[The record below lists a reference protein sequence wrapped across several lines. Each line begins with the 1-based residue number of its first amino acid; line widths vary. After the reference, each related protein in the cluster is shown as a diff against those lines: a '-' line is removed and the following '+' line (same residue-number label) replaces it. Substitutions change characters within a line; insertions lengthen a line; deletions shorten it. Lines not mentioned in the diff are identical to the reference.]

1 MPRLFIIAWCNG
13 SGKTTASYSVLPEML
28 ECTQY
33 VNSDE
38 FAKSIAP
45 FDPDS
50 ASVSAGRFMLMRI
63 KYLFDR
69 KEDFCIESTLA
80 TRSLLRMLL
89 EAKSN
94 GYTVT
99 LTEFIGGEQI
109 LAERA
114 VNQRVHDRVLAGG
127 HNTPEPIIRRR
138 YLMGLKYFFD
148 EYIPECDRW
157 ILADNSKTPFTVIA
171 EGSKDI
177 VHIKDSEKYELTWA
191 IAHPETA
198 AEGQDKDND
207 QR

>member
-1 MPRLFIIAWCNG
+1 MPRLFIISGCNG

-38 FAKSIAP
+38 FAKSLAP

-80 TRSLLRMLL
+80 TRSLLRMLR
-89 EAKSN
+89 EAKAN

-99 LTEFIGGEQI
+99 LIYLWLNSPE
-109 LAERA
+109 LAIA
-114 VNQRVHDRVLAGG
+114 RVHDRVLAGG

-138 YLMGLKYFFD
+138 YLMGIKYFFD

-191 IAHPETA
+191 IAHPEMA

>member
-1 MPRLFIIAWCNG
+1 MPRLFIIAGCNG

-28 ECTQY
+28 ECTQF

-63 KYLFDR
+63 NYLFNK

-80 TRSLLRMLL
+80 TRSLLRMVR

-99 LTEFIGGEQI
+99 IIYLWLNSSD
-109 LAERA
+109 LAIA
-114 VNQRVHDRVLAGG
+114 RVHDRVLSGG
-127 HNTPEPIIRRR
+127 HNIPEPIIRRR
-138 YLMGLKYFFD
+138 FFMGLKYFFD

-171 EGSKDI
+171 EGSHDL
-177 VHIKDSEKYELTWA
+177 VHIKDSDKYDLTWA
-191 IAHPETA
+191 LAHPPQE
-198 AEGQDKDND
+198 AEQE
-207 QR
+207 

>member
-1 MPRLFIIAWCNG
+1 MPRLFIIAGCNG

-38 FAKSIAP
+38 FAKSLAP

-69 KEDFCIESTLA
+69 QDDFCIESTLA
-80 TRSLLRMLL
+80 TRSLLRMLR

-99 LTEFIGGEQI
+99 LIYLWLSTPE
-109 LAERA
+109 LAIARVQER
-114 VNQRVHDRVLAGG
+114 VESGG

-138 YLMGLKYFFD
+138 YYMGLKYFFD

-157 ILADNSKTPFTVIA
+157 ILADNTKMPFTVIA
-171 EGSKDI
+171 EGGNGMA
-177 VHIKDSEKYELTWA
+177 HIKDSEKYELTWA
-191 IAHPETA
+191 LAHPE
-198 AEGQDKDND
+198 EENKEPDKEND
-207 QR
+207 LR

>member
-1 MPRLFIIAWCNG
+1 MPRLFIISGCNG

-28 ECTQY
+28 ECSQY

-38 FAKSIAP
+38 FAKSLSP

-80 TRSLLRMLL
+80 TRSLLRMVR
-89 EAKSN
+89 EAKAN

-99 LTEFIGGEQI
+99 LIYLWLSSPEMAI
-109 LAERA
+109 A
-114 VNQRVHDRVLAGG
+114 RVRDRVAAGG

-157 ILADNSKTPFTVIA
+157 ILADNSKSPFTVIA
-171 EGSKDI
+171 EGNSSM
-177 VHIKDSEKYELTWA
+177 VHIKDSEKYDITWA
-191 IAHPETA
+191 IAHPAPTEDNT
-198 AEGQDKDND
+198 DND
-207 QR
+207 IR

>member
-1 MPRLFIIAWCNG
+1 MPRLFIIAGCNG

-28 ECTQY
+28 ECTQF

-63 KYLFDR
+63 NYLFNK

-80 TRSLLRMLL
+80 TRSLLRMVR

-99 LTEFIGGEQI
+99 IIYLWLNSPD
-109 LAERA
+109 LAIA
-114 VNQRVHDRVLAGG
+114 RVHDRVLSGG
-127 HNTPEPIIRRR
+127 HNIPEPIIRRR
-138 YLMGLKYFFD
+138 FSMGLKYFFD

-171 EGSKDI
+171 EGSHDL
-177 VHIKDSEKYELTWA
+177 VHIKDSGKYDLTWA
-191 IAHPETA
+191 LAHPPQE
-198 AEGQDKDND
+198 AEQE
-207 QR
+207 

>member
-1 MPRLFIIAWCNG
+1 
-13 SGKTTASYSVLPEML
+13 ML

-80 TRSLLRMLL
+80 TRSLLRMLR
-89 EAKSN
+89 EAKEN

-99 LTEFIGGEQI
+99 LIYLWLNSPE
-109 LAERA
+109 LAIA
-114 VNQRVHDRVLAGG
+114 RVHDRVTSGG

-138 YLMGLKYFFD
+138 YYMGLKYFFD

-171 EGSKDI
+171 EGSRNMI
-177 VHIKDSEKYELTWA
+177 HIKDSEKYDITWA
-191 IAHPETA
+191 LAHPEKED
-198 AEGQDKDND
+198 AEADND
-207 QR
+207 NDIR

>member
-1 MPRLFIIAWCNG
+1 MPRLFIISGCNG

-80 TRSLLRMLL
+80 TRSLLRMLR
-89 EAKSN
+89 EAKAN

-99 LTEFIGGEQI
+99 LIYLWLNSPE
-109 LAERA
+109 LAIA
-114 VNQRVHDRVLAGG
+114 RVHDRVLAGG

-138 YLMGLKYFFD
+138 YLMGIKYFFD

>member
-1 MPRLFIIAWCNG
+1 MPRLFIIAGCNG

-80 TRSLLRMLL
+80 TRSLLRMLR
-89 EAKSN
+89 EAKAN

-99 LTEFIGGEQI
+99 LIYLWLNSPE
-109 LAERA
+109 LAIA
-114 VNQRVHDRVLAGG
+114 RVHDRVLAGG

-138 YLMGLKYFFD
+138 YLMGIKYFFD

>member
-1 MPRLFIIAWCNG
+1 
-13 SGKTTASYSVLPEML
+13 ML
-28 ECTQY
+28 ECSQY

-38 FAKSIAP
+38 FAKSLAP

-80 TRSLLRMLL
+80 TRSLLRMVR
-89 EAKSN
+89 EAKEN

-99 LTEFIGGEQI
+99 LIYLWLNSPEMAI
-109 LAERA
+109 A
-114 VNQRVHDRVLAGG
+114 RVADRVASGG

-138 YLMGLKYFFD
+138 YQMGLKYFFD

-157 ILADNSKTPFTVIA
+157 ILADNTKSPFTVIA
-171 EGSKDI
+171 EGSNGM
-177 VHIKDSEKYELTWA
+177 VHIRDSEKYSITWA
-191 IAHPETA
+191 LAHPEPVKEEETS
-198 AEGQDKDND
+198 GDD

>member
-1 MPRLFIIAWCNG
+1 MPRLFIIAGCNG

-99 LTEFIGGEQI
+99 LIYLWLNSPE
-109 LAERA
+109 LAIA
-114 VNQRVHDRVLAGG
+114 RVHDRVLSGG
-127 HNTPEPIIRRR
+127 HNTPEPIIRLR

-171 EGSKDI
+171 EGSKDM
-177 VHIKDSEKYELTWA
+177 VHIKDSEKYTITWA
-191 IAHPETA
+191 LAHPELVE
-198 AEGQDKDND
+198 EGQDKDDD